1 MAGEIRLSAVPAA
14 AASVEIEVADTGI
27 GMSPTEQAG
36 IFEDFRQVSGSAVRP
51 FGGMG
56 LGLAL
61 VQRLADLMGASV
73 AVSSR
78 PTYGTR
84 VALTLPLVPRL
95 GRSVSG
101 VPHSVCS
108 PAGA

>member
-1 MAGEIRLSAVPAA
+1 
-14 AASVEIEVADTGI
+14 
-27 GMSPTEQAG
+27 MSPTEQVG

-73 AVSSR
+73 AIESR
-78 PTYGTR
+78 PAHGTR
-84 VALTLPLVPRL
+84 VAFTLPAVPRL
-95 GRSVSG
+95 GQTVSAMSSA
-101 VPHSVCS
+101 VWT